1 MTQRTIAVV
10 AAGLGAPSSTRLL
23 ADRLAAGVAD
33 AATVRGLDG
42 RTPVVEV
49 RDVAH
54 ELTDRLLTGF
64 ATGTLAEALATVS
77 GADGVV
83 AVTPV
88 FSASYNGLFKSF
100 FDVLDEH
107 ALAGVPV
114 LAAATGGS
122 PRHSLALDHAVRPL
136 FSYLGALLVPT
147 GVYAASAD
155 WGSVEDGAALARRV
169 ERAAGELVD
178 LVAARPARTVAD
190 PFAVT
195 DFARLLG
202 GQ

>member
-1 MTQRTIAVV
+1 MSPRTIAVV
-10 AAGLGAPSSTRLL
+10 SAGLSTPSSTRLL

-33 AATVRGLDG
+33 AATVRGLDV

-64 ATGTLAEALATVS
+64 ATGDLASALETVG

-88 FSASYNGLFKSF
+88 FSASYSGLFKSF
-100 FDVLDEH
+100 FDVLDER

-114 LAAATGGS
+114 LVGATGGS
-122 PRHSLALDHAVRPL
+122 VRHSLAIDHAVRPL
-136 FSYLGALLVPT
+136 FSYLGALVVPT

-155 WGSVEDGAALARRV
+155 WGSAEDGAELARRV
-169 ERAAGELVD
+169 ERASGELVD
-178 LVAARPARTVAD
+178 LVAGRPARTAAD

-202 GQ
+202 GR